1 MVFQAVQSVLSL
13 LILIAVGFFVTK
25 KPWFG
30 KTGSDLLSKFTVKIA
45 IPVYMT
51 YNVITTCETKDKLF
65 ELFQSLPIPFV
76 TILLS
81 LLLGLLLARLF
92 RVERE
97 RRGVFINAVTFSNTV
112 IIGFPVISS
121 LFGDAATPDGM
132 IYYMANTILFWTIGV
147 YLLRCDSGQRV
158 KLISWE
164 GIKKIFSPPIIG
176 FLLGVVIVLLRIE
189 LPQFLFS
196 PLEMI
201 KQTTTPLA
209 MIFIGSIIRNAD
221 FKTMKL
227 TKDLGIILAVRFILS
242 PIFMAGV
249 CMLLPIDPLMK
260 QVFFV
265 LATMPAMTQLGIMSK
280 ESGSDYEFA
289 SVVVA
294 VTTSVSMV
302 AIPIYMYLIS
312 VLHIFG

>member
-13 LILIAVGFFVTK
+13 LILIAIGFFVTK

-30 KTGSDLLSKFTVKIA
+30 KAGSDLFSKFTVKVA

-65 ELFQSLPIPFV
+65 ELFRSLPIPFA

-81 LLLGLLLARLF
+81 LLLGLLLAKVF
-92 RVERE
+92 KVEQK

-121 LFGDAATPDGM
+121 LFGDEATPDGM

-147 YLLRCDSGQRV
+147 YLLRRDSGENV
-158 KLISWE
+158 KLVSWE
-164 GIKKIFSPPIIG
+164 GVKKIFSPPIIG
-176 FLLGVVIVLLRIE
+176 FLIGMVIVLLNIE
-189 LPQFLFS
+189 LPEFIFT
-196 PLEMI
+196 PLEML
-201 KQTTTPLA
+201 KQTTTPMA
-209 MIFIGSIIRNAD
+209 MIFIGSIISNAD
-221 FKTMKL
+221 FKSMKL
-227 TKDLGIILAVRFILS
+227 TKDLALILVVRFIVS
-242 PIFMAGV
+242 PIFMAMI
-249 CMLLPIDPLMK
+249 CMLLPIDQMMK

-280 ESGSDYEFA
+280 ESDSDYEFA

-294 VTTSVSMV
+294 VTTTVSMV
-302 AIPIYMYLIS
+302 AIPIYMYIIS
-312 VLHIFG
+312 AFQLF